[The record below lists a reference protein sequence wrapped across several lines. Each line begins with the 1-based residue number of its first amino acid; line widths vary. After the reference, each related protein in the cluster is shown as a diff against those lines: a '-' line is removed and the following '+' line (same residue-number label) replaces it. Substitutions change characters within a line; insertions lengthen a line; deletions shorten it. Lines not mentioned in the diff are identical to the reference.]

1 MHKKNNV
8 NWLQLAS
15 TSQWKSW
22 SGYAFENVCFKHLM
36 QIKKSL
42 GIEGV
47 FTEFYAFQSVGNK
60 TISGAQIDLLIDRN
74 DGIINLCEIKF
85 CDKKFV
91 LTKSEMLKIQHRI
104 DVFIQVTKTQKTIFP
119 TLITAF
125 GAVSN
130 ECFTGFIQQDLSL
143 ENLIN

>member
-1 MHKKNNV
+1 MYRKNNV
-8 NWLQLAS
+8 NWLQLSS

-22 SGYAFENVCFKHLM
+22 AGYAFENLCFKHLI

-47 FTEFYAFQSVGNK
+47 YTEFYAFQSLGNK
-60 TISGAQIDLLIDRN
+60 NTPGAQIDLLIDRN

-85 CDKKFV
+85 NDQKYV
-91 LTKSEMLKIQHRI
+91 LTKSETQKIQHRI
-104 DVFIQVTKTQKTIFP
+104 DVFKRTTKTQKTIFP
-119 TLITAF
+119 TLIAAL
-125 GAVSN
+125 GSIDN
-130 ECFTGFIQQDLSL
+130 EHTTGFIQQKLSL